1 MRYKAVLFDM
11 DGTVLDTLADLTNA
25 VNHTLSDYG
34 MYPRQRCCLS
44 PVPCRP
50 VRDARHAAR

>member
-25 VNHTLSDYG
+25 INHTLSDYG
-34 MYPRQRCCLS
+34 MPLLDKLRVAQYL
-44 PVPCRP
+44 
-50 VRDARHAAR
+50 